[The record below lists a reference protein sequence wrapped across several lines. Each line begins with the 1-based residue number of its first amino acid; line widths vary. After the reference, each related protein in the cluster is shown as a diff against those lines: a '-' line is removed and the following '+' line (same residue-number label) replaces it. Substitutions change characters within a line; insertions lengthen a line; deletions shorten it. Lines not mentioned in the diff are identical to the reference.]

1 MVAMSY
7 TTIQVR
13 NPSLSAISGQ
23 ESRSQE
29 ENARV
34 LSESADKFKHHS
46 FYGVAMSFGI
56 RKIPSVRRYR
66 DRFRSSWSLN
76 THFYKP
82 QSNPVA
88 LRALLKHDYRHCR

>member
-13 NPSLSAISGQ
+13 NPSLSALSGL
-23 ESRSQE
+23 
-29 ENARV
+29 RV
-34 LSESADKFKHHS
+34 RKRTQNTVVHIMITKMLSESADKFKHRS

-66 DRFRSSWSLN
+66 
-76 THFYKP
+76 
-82 QSNPVA
+82 
-88 LRALLKHDYRHCR
+88 ALLGIFRV